1 MKSVLDFIKPLRSVF
16 DINSEGILITNLQGK
31 IAYCNPILSKF
42 LKQEVST
49 LKGRMLASVFPELN
63 FIEIDN
69 KISRRHSFKSTISI
83 MTENRISIPE
93 IPVSAFHLGDNND
106 PVGVQFIFESF
117 GKLTDQDKFSSKN
130 QSILKV
136 MDNRPDIGWI
146 VSDIQTGKNHFA
158 SSGLEKITGWTKED
172 FLNVGWAFGLAN
184 IHKEDLGSIM
194 EVYQRNIEKRIKQPF
209 VHDHLNWETHF
220 RYKRKNK
227 GYVKIKC
234 ITGVLERDANQQIK
248 FLIVSFTPRTKNTA
262 THKVLTEEEHQ
273 HDSIRII
280 DGKPYI
286 NLEFLQNLRKNKLNH
301 DLKEDLPDI
310 SERELEVL
318 LLMSEGLSSDKIASR
333 LHVSSHTIK
342 THRKALMKKLDA
354 KNAAE
359 LIRKAEKMGFF

>member
-1 MKSVLDFIKPLRSVF
+1 M
-16 DINSEGILITNLQGK
+16 
-31 IAYCNPILSKF
+31 
-42 LKQEVST
+42 
-49 LKGRMLASVFPELN
+49 
-63 FIEIDN
+63 
-69 KISRRHSFKSTISI
+69 
-83 MTENRISIPE
+83 
-93 IPVSAFHLGDNND
+93 
-106 PVGVQFIFESF
+106 
-117 GKLTDQDKFSSKN
+117 
-130 QSILKV
+130 
-136 MDNRPDIGWI
+136 
-146 VSDIQTGKNHFA
+146 
-158 SSGLEKITGWTKED
+158 
-172 FLNVGWAFGLAN
+172 
-184 IHKEDLGSIM
+184 
-194 EVYQRNIEKRIKQPF
+194 
-209 VHDHLNWETHF
+209 
-220 RYKRKNK
+220 
-227 GYVKIKC
+227 
-234 ITGVLERDANQQIK
+234 LERDANQQIK